1 MQLFLLSQQK
11 TAWVKLE
18 KGQKSVIR
26 SPKVTIPTVSY
37 SENKLP
43 YELEITFH
51 PLIFKELHLD
61 SFKSEPFFLYSLE
74 ILGSS

>member
-1 MQLFLLSQQK
+1 MLLKKLFLLSQQK

-43 YELEITFH
+43 LN
-51 PLIFKELHLD
+51 
-61 SFKSEPFFLYSLE
+61 
-74 ILGSS
+74 